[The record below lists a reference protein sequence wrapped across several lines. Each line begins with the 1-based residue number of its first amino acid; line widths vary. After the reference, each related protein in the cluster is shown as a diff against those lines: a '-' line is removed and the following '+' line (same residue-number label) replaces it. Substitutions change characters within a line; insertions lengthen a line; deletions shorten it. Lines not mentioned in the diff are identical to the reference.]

1 MSTSQEPRPLISVV
15 VPVYSCA
22 CCLGELYAR
31 LRETL
36 ERISPDFE
44 IILVNDCSPDD
55 AWEVIRG
62 LCLQDVRV
70 KGINLSR
77 NFGQHYAITAG
88 LDHASGDW
96 SVVMDCD
103 LQDQPEEI
111 PKFYEAAQKGYDVV
125 FGRRVV
131 RRDALFKRLSSKVFN
146 WLLGLLT
153 GEKLDPSIA
162 NFGIYRRAVIDAV
175 LEIRELNRS
184 FPMFVRW
191 LGFRR
196 TTVEVRHAERPS
208 GKSSYTLRKLL
219 KFALSNVVAYS
230 NRPLTLSIYFGL
242 AVSGASFLFGV
253 YLVGRYLFHGIGV
266 AGWTS
271 LMVSLYFIA
280 GLLFANLGLLGLYL
294 GKIFDEAKKRPLY
307 AVREALNLGQTRR
320 QPGSGVAARG
330 EG

>member
-1 MSTSQEPRPLISVV
+1 MSASSERRPLISVV

-22 CCLGELYAR
+22 GCLPELYAR
-31 LRETL
+31 LRESL
-36 ERISPDFE
+36 EPISPDFE
-44 IILVNDCSPDD
+44 IILVNDGSPDD
-55 AWEVIRG
+55 AWEAIRG
-62 LCLQDVRV
+62 LCLADLRV

-88 LDHASGDW
+88 LDYSSGDW
-96 SVVMDCD
+96 MVVMDGD

-131 RRDALFKRLSSKVFN
+131 RRDRLFKRLSSRGFS
-146 WLLGLLT
+146 WLLGLLM
-153 GEKLDPSIA
+153 GEKLDPAIA
-162 NFGIYRRAVIDAV
+162 NFGIYRRPVIDAV

-191 LGFRR
+191 LGFRQ
-196 TTVEVRHAERPS
+196 TAIEVRHAERLS

-242 AVSGASFLFGV
+242 AVSGASFLFGA
-253 YLVGRYLFHGIGV
+253 YLVGRYLLHGIGV
-266 AGWTS
+266 EGWTS

-280 GLLFANLGLLGLYL
+280 GLLFANLGLVGLYL
-294 GKIFDEAKKRPLY
+294 GKIFDESKKRPLY
-307 AVREALNLGQTRR
+307 AVREALNLERSSR
-320 QPGSGVAARG
+320 QAGSVAAARG